1 MSRLDWLVRVVTSE
15 ENVPDSCFIV
25 GLAEDRYGESG
36 HFIFQA
42 GLEAPDEQSRR
53 LGLDSYCI
61 LNETGGVHYG
71 GLEKVS
77 LSSQGISFQFNSEAV
92 EELDLPASEIELNI
106 APEVDLERMRAG
118 LRRVLTYG
126 NPEKVPE
133 FSGL

>member
-1 MSRLDWLVRVVTSE
+1 MSRLDWLVRVVTAE

-25 GLAEDRYGESG
+25 GIAEDQYGESG

-42 GLEAPDEQSRR
+42 GLTAPDEQSRR
-53 LGLDSYCI
+53 LELDSYCI

-71 GLEKVS
+71 GLKKVS
-77 LSSQGISFQFNSEAV
+77 LSPSRISFQFNPEAV
-92 EELDLPASEIELNI
+92 AELDLPAPEIELDI
-106 APEVDLERMRAG
+106 APEADLEQLRAG

-133 FSGL
+133 ISEL